1 VELRFVE
8 EEIAVRTRSVA
19 ATSSCNE
26 VVGFWTTLT

>member
-8 EEIAVRTRSVA
+8 EEIAVRTRWIA
-19 ATSSCNE
+19 ATSSRNE